1 MFISTAVMANATIY
15 FGYGSN
21 LWLTQMSKRCPKSKY
36 LGIARLDDYRW
47 MINDRG
53 YANVVQ
59 VHTPSSAEP
68 NYANVVYGLVYSLQ
82 PSDEKGLDK
91 NEGVP
96 YAYTKEYLPVS
107 FWSKENEDQPVDLH
121 KPARKQDMLVY
132 ISRNHVTDSEPKPEY
147 IYRMNQGIDDALNEG
162 VPRDYV
168 QQVMRKF
175 IPPEQD
181 ETLQSQAFQQAMS
194 FKDER

>member
-1 MFISTAVMANATIY
+1 
-15 FGYGSN
+15 
-21 LWLTQMSKRCPKSKY
+21 
-36 LGIARLDDYRW
+36 
-47 MINDRG
+47 MINDRR

-59 VHTPSSAEP
+59 VHTPSSVEP

-82 PSDEKGLDK
+82 PSDEQGLDK

-107 FWSKENEDQPVDLH
+107 FWPKEKEDEPVDLH
-121 KPARKQDMLVY
+121 KPAKKQDMLVY
-132 ISRNHVTDSEPKPEY
+132 ISRNHVTDSKPWPEY
-147 IYRMNQGIDDALNEG
+147 IYRMNQGIDDALREG

-175 IPPEQD
+175 IPPEHD
-181 ETLQSQAFQQAMS
+181 EALQTQAMQQAMS
-194 FKDER
+194 FEDER